1 VSKLIGR
8 AQPKEP
14 TIVSGTNDKIQKLKK
29 RLSQEQINS
38 AVRRYH
44 HILKTLNMENFQVN
58 MENEE
63 FYMTIFLQSLLE
75 ENIANIKAI

>member
-1 VSKLIGR
+1 MAKLIGR
-8 AQPKEP
+8 VQPKEP
-14 TIVSGTNDKIQKLKK
+14 IIVSSTNEKIQKLKQ
-29 RLSQEQINS
+29 RLNQEQINS
-38 AVRRYH
+38 AVRRYN

-58 MENEE
+58 LENEE